1 MYGVLIADRLEF
13 FIYAFPGRKRWR
25 VGERRRERKERR
37 KKKVSTSYGDDDDEK
52 RDGLMHYYED

>member
-37 KKKVSTSYGDDDDEK
+37 KKKVSTSYGDDDDDDDEK
-52 RDGLMHYYED
+52 